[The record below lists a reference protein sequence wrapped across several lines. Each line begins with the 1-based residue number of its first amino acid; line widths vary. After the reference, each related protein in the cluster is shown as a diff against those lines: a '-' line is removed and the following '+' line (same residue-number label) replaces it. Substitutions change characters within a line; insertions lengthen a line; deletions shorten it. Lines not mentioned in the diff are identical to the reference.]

1 MSILFSGFSRLCY
14 GKRGI
19 SPLITVPVNCKPAK
33 LWYDIKAMNEIAIT
47 KDLRAAGFSQEQ
59 SETLTRNIK
68 TLSREAVNRD
78 YVESLVRDV
87 IRDGEVATREDI
99 AKLDSKI
106 DKLDTKVDFKV
117 DKLDTKIS
125 IILNIMIPMMTAIF
139 GVIVLMAFKTF
150 L

>member
-1 MSILFSGFSRLCY
+1 
-14 GKRGI
+14 
-19 SPLITVPVNCKPAK
+19 
-33 LWYDIKAMNEIAIT
+33 MNEIAIT

-99 AKLDSKI
+99 AKLDSKLTSWI
-106 DKLDTKVDFKV
+106 PKWILRW
-117 DKLDTKIS
+117 IS
-125 IILNIMIPMMTAIF
+125 WILKSVSYSIS
-139 GVIVLMAFKTF
+139 
-150 L
+150 